1 MIHIMSENDKIV
13 LSFDLDFTL
22 IDNREG
28 IINSFTY
35 ALQKY
40 RLPIIHKSIIEKM
53 IGTPLDEMFSKVSDF
68 EPSLLC
74 SAFREYYDSKG
85 IFQVKLFPGVKDL
98 LKNLKNSFQL
108 GVITSKKEEL
118 AIKLLQNLKIADNF
132 NFILGE
138 TEGRKSKTHPDLIQF
153 LLETYRG
160 YKFVII
166 GDHPNDKKLAEKLEC
181 PFVGVLT
188 GNHSAKDL
196 ESNSTQAKMII
207 LNNIQELNE
216 EKILS
221 LF

>member
-1 MIHIMSENDKIV
+1 MPENNKIV

-35 ALQKY
+35 ALKKY
-40 RLPIIHKSIIEKM
+40 GLPVVNRSTIDKM
-53 IGTPLDEMFSKVSDF
+53 IGTPLEEMFSQVSDF
-68 EPSLLC
+68 ELSLLC
-74 SAFREYYDSKG
+74 SAFREYYGSKG

-98 LKNLKNSFQL
+98 LKTLKNYFLL

-118 AIKLLQNLKIADNF
+118 AIKLLLNLKIADNF
-132 NFILGE
+132 DFILGE
-138 TEGRKSKTHPDLIQF
+138 TEGRKTKTHPDLLQF
-153 LLETYRG
+153 LLDTYRG

-196 ESNSTQAKMII
+196 ESNKTQVKMII
-207 LNNIQELNE
+207 LNSIQELTK
-216 EKILS
+216 EKIFS

>member
-1 MIHIMSENDKIV
+1 MPENNKIV

-35 ALQKY
+35 ALKKY
-40 RLPIIHKSIIEKM
+40 GLPVVNRSTIDKM
-53 IGTPLDEMFSKVSDF
+53 IGTPLEEMFSQVSDF
-68 EPSLLC
+68 ELSLLC
-74 SAFREYYDSKG
+74 SAFREYYGSKG

-98 LKNLKNSFQL
+98 LKTLKNYFLL

-118 AIKLLQNLKIADNF
+118 AIKLLLNLKIADNF
-132 NFILGE
+132 DFILGE

-166 GDHPNDKKLAEKLEC
+166 GDHPNDKKLAAKLEC
-181 PFVGVLT
+181 PFIGVLT

-196 ESNSTQAKMII
+196 ESTNTQVKMII
-207 LNNIQELNE
+207 LNSIEELTK

>member
-1 MIHIMSENDKIV
+1 MIHIMPGIDKII

-40 RLPIIHKSIIEKM
+40 GLPVIHKSIIEKM
-53 IGTPLDEMFSKVSDF
+53 IGTPLEEIFSSVSDF

-74 SAFREYYDSKG
+74 SAFRDYYGSKG
-85 IFQVKLFPGVKDL
+85 IFQVSLYSGVKDL
-98 LKNLKNSFQL
+98 LKTLKRSFLL

-118 AIKLLQNLKIADNF
+118 AIKLLQNLKIADYF
-132 NFILGE
+132 DFILGE

-166 GDHPNDKKLAEKLEC
+166 GDHPNDKKLAAELEC
-181 PFVGVLT
+181 PFIGVLT

-196 ESNSTQAKMII
+196 ESTNTQVKMII
-207 LNNIQELNE
+207 LNSIEELTK